1 MYEHNIDVRFLDINS
16 GNHVSSHTIL
26 DYIVDTI
33 SAFWVNKGFLL
44 SDIDGKSYIIS
55 NTNID
60 FKQEIKYPNRLS
72 SCIWIESINRKS
84 MIFKIELKDS
94 NERVLVKAQ
103 VKGALLDCDGKL
115 SLIDDCLKER
125 IL

>member
-26 DYIVDTI
+26 DYLVDTI

-55 NTNID
+55 STNID

-72 SCIWIESINRKS
+72 ACIWVESITRKS
-84 MIFKIELKDS
+84 MIFKIQLKDS
-94 NERVLVKAQ
+94 KNRIAVKAE
-103 VKGALLDCDGKL
+103 VKGGLLDCYGKL